1 MERVVYEEKSDVEV
15 NREKIGPSLS
25 SFAVRITFPS
35 VHPASGRSR
44 RDVGGRGKVKE
55 RLTSVETWK

>member
-1 MERVVYEEKSDVEV
+1 V

-55 RLTSVETWK
+55 RLTERMKEVM

>member
-1 MERVVYEEKSDVEV
+1 M

-25 SFAVRITFPS
+25 SFAVPITFRS

-44 RDVGGRGKVKE
+44 RDVGGRGKV
-55 RLTSVETWK
+55 RIIYSVRYIYYPYTTPLIIYIIV